1 MTAWFKAFSN
11 FLNSIIEM
19 EKQEQLIN
27 NYIKA
32 YNNFDIEG
40 MLAGLA
46 ADVKFE
52 NISNGE
58 VNLSLTGI
66 EAFKQQAQQAAGIFS
81 SRTQTVTSF
90 NHTEDVTEVDIAY
103 HAILAIDLPNG
114 MKKGGAVNLIGKSV
128 FKFLGDKIVAI
139 TDIS

>member
-1 MTAWFKAFSN
+1 
-11 FLNSIIEM
+11 M
-19 EKQEQLIN
+19 EQQRQLIN

-58 VNLSLTGI
+58 INLSLNGI

-81 SRTQTVTSF
+81 SRTQTATSF
-90 NHTEDVTEVDIAY
+90 NYTEDVTEVDIAY

-114 MKKGGAVNLIGKSV
+114 MKKGDALNITGKSV
-128 FKFLGDKIVAI
+128 FEFSGNKITGI

>member
-1 MTAWFKAFSN
+1 
-11 FLNSIIEM
+11 M
-19 EKQEQLIN
+19 EQKQQLIN

-40 MLAGLA
+40 MLNGLA

-52 NISNGE
+52 NVSNGE

-66 EAFKQQAQQAAGIFS
+66 EAFKEQAQQAAGIFS
-81 SRTQTVTSF
+81 SRTQTVTAY
-90 NHTEDVTEVDIAY
+90 NHIDDVTEADIDY

-114 MKKGGAVNLIGKSV
+114 LKKGDALNLTGKSV
-128 FKFLGDKIVAI
+128 FRFSGDKIVAI